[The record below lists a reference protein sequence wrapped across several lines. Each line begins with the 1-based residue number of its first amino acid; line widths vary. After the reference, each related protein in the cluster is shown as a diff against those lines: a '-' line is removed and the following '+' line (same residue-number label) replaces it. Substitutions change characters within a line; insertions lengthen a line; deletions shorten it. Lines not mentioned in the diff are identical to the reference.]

1 MRILAIFFSVALLF
15 SSGVLAKEGFNKMA
29 SKKPELVQKGE
40 EKGWCPV
47 CGMSLKGF
55 YKTSHT
61 ASTKEGEPMQYCSI
75 RCLVLDHQNRK
86 TDLSNVQVV
95 DVVSEKLILAKDAYY
110 VVGSKVPGTMSKVS
124 KLAFKSEDEAKS
136 FAKKMGG
143 EIKRFDEVYKIAEA
157 SLQDDIVMINA
168 KRAKKMYPMGKKVFA
183 SKCDARL
190 INLNKFNYINEIKP
204 VLKRIC
210 QEGLKEK
217 QLQAVALYLWD
228 VVRFENDKA
237 TKRVEVQDAD
247 RCPVCGMFV
256 KKYPRWAAKMTY
268 EHDGHEHY
276 FAFDGVKDMAKYMLE
291 PQKYGGKVDFK
302 AKEILV
308 TDYYTQYAIDG
319 RKAFYVVGSDILGP
333 MGHELIP
340 FEKKSDAKTFKN
352 DHKGTEIL
360 TLDEITASLLCKLDG
375 QKCD

>member
-15 SSGVLAKEGFNKMA
+15 SSSVLAKEGFSKMA

-61 ASTKEGEPMQYCSI
+61 ASTKEGEPTQYCSI

-86 TDLSNVQVV
+86 IDLSNVQVV
-95 DVVSEKLILAKDAYY
+95 DVVSEKLIPAKDAYY
-110 VVGSKVPGTMSKVS
+110 VVGSEVPGTMSKVS
-124 KLAFKSEDEAKS
+124 KLAFKNEADAKE
-136 FAKKMGG
+136 FAKTKGG

-157 SLQDDIVMINA
+157 SLQNDIAMSDM
-168 KRAKKMYPMGKKVFA
+168 KKKKMMHPMGKKIFN
-183 SKCDARL
+183 SKCDKTK
-190 INLNKFNYINEIKP
+190 LNPDNHNYINELKPLIKEHC
-204 VLKRIC
+204 K
-210 QEGLKEK
+210 GLKEK
-217 QLQAVALYLWD
+217 QMQAVALYLWE
-228 VVRFENDKA
+228 VQRFEGEETRKRIHVKA
-237 TKRVEVQDAD
+237 ED
-247 RCPVCGMFV
+247 RCPVCGMYV
-256 KKYPRWAAKMTY
+256 KKYSRWVAKMTY
-268 EHDGHEHY
+268 GHDGHEHY

-291 PQKYGGKVDFK
+291 PQKYGGKADFK

-340 FEKKSDAKTFKN
+340 FEKESDAKTFKK

-360 TLDEITASLLCKLDG
+360 TLDAITTSLLCRLDG